1 VNAVRHVVVMVTS
14 SYPRFP
20 GDGVGSFI
28 EPIAKGVAALGH
40 DVHVVAPWHP
50 AVMRGTAE
58 DGVCFHFYKYAL
70 TRSMNVFGYAQGL
83 KADTD
88 LRAATWV
95 AAPAA
100 LAAGW
105 LKAWRVA
112 SKRGA
117 TVMHA
122 HWVVPGGLQ
131 AALAAGRL
139 PLVVS
144 LHGSDVYV
152 AERHPLIG
160 VGARAVFRRAGWVTA
175 CSADLAARAVALG
188 ARREQTEM
196 LPYGV
201 DTSRFAPSRETRR
214 AVRQRL
220 GIGEAPLVFSAG
232 RLVRKKGFEYLLAA
246 ARPLRDAHPDLRVVI
261 AGEGDLRAELD
272 ARASS
277 TPGLV
282 TLLGNQSQ
290 DEIARLAAA
299 ADVIAVPSVHDEA
312 GNVDGLPNFAL
323 EALASGTPVVAT
335 RVGGLPDAISDR
347 VTGRLVPERDA
358 GALAAAMAELLDD
371 SEGSRR
377 LGAAARDHVARTFG
391 WARVAER
398 LVVAYDRA
406 GRRQPLVGANREC

>member
-50 AVMRGTAE
+50 AITRGTSE
-58 DGVCFHFYKYAL
+58 DGVFFHFYKYAL
-70 TRSMNVFGYAQGL
+70 TSSMNVFGYAHGL

-88 LRAATWV
+88 LRAAAWA

-105 LKAWRVA
+105 FKAWRVA
-112 SKRGA
+112 AKRRA
-117 TVMHA
+117 TIMHA
-122 HWVVPGGLQ
+122 HWVVPGGVQ

-152 AERHPLIG
+152 AERNRLIG
-160 VGARAVFRRAGWVTA
+160 AGARAVFRRAGWVTA
-175 CSADLAARAVALG
+175 CSADLATRANALG
-188 ARREQTEM
+188 AHPDHTET

-201 DTSRFAPSRETRR
+201 DTSRFEPSPEARL
-214 AVRQRL
+214 AIRQAL

-232 RLVRKKGFEYLLAA
+232 RLVRKKGFEFLIDAA
-246 ARPLRDAHPDLRVVI
+246 QQLRTTVPGLRVVI
-261 AGEGDLRAELD
+261 AGEGDLRAVLD
-272 ARASS
+272 ARAAA
-277 TPGLV
+277 TAGAV
-282 TLLGNQSQ
+282 VLLGNQSQ
-290 DEIARLAAA
+290 DAIARYSAA

-323 EALASGTPVVAT
+323 EALSSGTPVVAT
-335 RVGGLPDAISDR
+335 RVGGLPDAIQDG

-358 GALAAAMAELLDD
+358 AALATALGELLADAATA
-371 SEGSRR
+371 RR

-391 WARVAER
+391 WPRVAER
-398 LVVAYDRA
+398 LVVAYDRI
-406 GRRQPLVGANREC
+406 GRRQPLVGASREC